1 MNFLKIL
8 SPSLKVIN
16 GYEDLQKR
24 INEKSEFLEKTFY
37 SFNEL
42 NKYLK
47 EVFKKLLIINSNFT
61 NIPFSLEEQNIQETC
76 KLIYQKIIN
85 NVEQHN
91 QLVENILKNFT
102 EHLKTFNN
110 EKILYN
116 EFKKIIKELED
127 EMEKLQKNKEIYHKI
142 GKDSENKIIKFVENN
157 LQKLSNL
164 PLELKRELD
173 SINFPFIKA
182 LNTYKNSVDKVN
194 QLKKKYNN
202 TLNIMNDYLPEL
214 GNEDGV
220 FFFRIVKLYLE
231 NLEDGEKY
239 LNLNKNQL
247 NESKTVET
255 NSKLKELIE
264 NNDKNKQDEK
274 PIDLIQ
280 YQTGL
285 DFNKCKNKEEFDL
298 YAKSVEMINKNINSN
313 IFPNYN
319 YDNDFKNFEE
329 GKLIKELFEEK
340 DIDERKA
347 QKFLNSL
354 KDESLHKNIYIVI
367 SQLRTKGKFQKS
379 KPLIE
384 LLGKTFQILLD
395 FAEKSKIYENAKNI
409 IILSQTYFYYDENKN
424 KIHVFDLIK
433 NNKWLTN
440 SQFWRGFIDY
450 MIKKE
455 FERMEKILPESNFNM
470 EEDININQKVR
481 DEINEVIFSQL
492 LPFINNM
499 IDFGIDK
506 RIILKIADEFKEK
519 FNLSP
524 TNLEVLYGIISSNKE
539 EIEKLR
545 KDYNTSLESELIS
558 GNGDNSK
565 NKINENINK
574 ENIKRNKEEEKGESE
589 FREELKEKSKIKE
602 DIKQKTL
609 DNEESKDINNDKEE
623 LKI

>member
-1 MNFLKIL
+1 M
-8 SPSLKVIN
+8 
-16 GYEDLQKR
+16 
-24 INEKSEFLEKTFY
+24 
-37 SFNEL
+37 
-42 NKYLK
+42 
-47 EVFKKLLIINSNFT
+47 
-61 NIPFSLEEQNIQETC
+61 
-76 KLIYQKIIN
+76 
-85 NVEQHN
+85 
-91 QLVENILKNFT
+91 
-102 EHLKTFNN
+102 
-110 EKILYN
+110 
-116 EFKKIIKELED
+116 
-127 EMEKLQKNKEIYHKI
+127 
-142 GKDSENKIIKFVENN
+142 
-157 LQKLSNL
+157 
-164 PLELKRELD
+164 KRELD

-329 GKLIKELFEEK
+329 GKLIKELFEDK

-367 SQLRTKGKFQKS
+367 SQLRTKGKFQRS

-384 LLGKTFQILLD
+384 LLGKAFQILLD
-395 FAEKSKIYENAKNI
+395 FAEKNKIYENAENI

-433 NNKWLTN
+433 
-440 SQFWRGFIDY
+440 I
-450 MIKKE
+450 
-455 FERMEKILPESNFNM
+455 
-470 EEDININQKVR
+470 IN
-481 DEINEVIFSQL
+481 
-492 LPFINNM
+492 
-499 IDFGIDK
+499 G
-506 RIILKIADEFKEK
+506 
-519 FNLSP
+519 
-524 TNLEVLYGIISSNKE
+524 
-539 EIEKLR
+539 
-545 KDYNTSLESELIS
+545 
-558 GNGDNSK
+558 
-565 NKINENINK
+565 
-574 ENIKRNKEEEKGESE
+574 
-589 FREELKEKSKIKE
+589 
-602 DIKQKTL
+602 
-609 DNEESKDINNDKEE
+609 
-623 LKI
+623 